1 MKFLIFNVTVA
12 AALVY
17 LLTTDRAEVQNTA
30 GRIHDAATEMKQ
42 AAGRMVDRG
51 RSFVGRTPAGTAVRT
66 PSRAIA
72 PAAGARAPIPA
83 APAARTDPQGRG
95 GATPPDI
102 RQGDAVAP
110 RAATVAVTSAKNPAA
125 LKRRAKILRGTDPAV
140 LFPEAKPKAETA
152 QPAPS
157 PAERR
162 KRLYALSEEINA
174 KEAAA
179 LKRRK
184 EILQGIDPAL
194 LTPGPKPKAETAQQ
208 ALSPAERRK
217 RLYALSEEMELFY
230 ARTLGK

>member
-17 LLTTDRAEVQNTA
+17 LLATDRAEVQNTA

-51 RSFVGRTPAGTAVRT
+51 RSLVGRTPAGTPART
-66 PSRAIA
+66 PSRATPSASPTPKPATMA
-72 PAAGARAPIPA
+72 PAAGARGPLPMR
-83 APAARTDPQGRG
+83 AARTDRQGRG
-95 GATPPDI
+95 EAAPPDI
-102 RQGDAVAP
+102 RHVDSVAP
-110 RAATVAVTSAKNPAA
+110 RAATVAAT
-125 LKRRAKILRGTDPAV
+125 G
-140 LFPEAKPKAETA
+140 
-152 QPAPS
+152 
-157 PAERR
+157 
-162 KRLYALSEEINA
+162 A

-179 LKRRK
+179 LRRRK
-184 EILQGIDPAL
+184 EILRGIDPAV
-194 LTPGPKPKAETAQQ
+194 LTPEAKPEAETAQR